1 MIALDA
7 QVTVR
12 VEVNLEAAQIC
23 GRGSCYTPPLE
34 IKQAV
39 MRRADKVIVAAAG
52 ETAQMRTGRVE
63 RVEADL
69 IAQQPCAGADNQPRD
84 AITVFGWRAQ
94 LLDDEE
100 RHSRDLRGVRR
111 IRVIRLGQ
119 FSDQFAAAQ

>member
-39 MRRADKVIVAAAG
+39 MRRANKVIVAAAG
-52 ETAQMRTGRVE
+52 ETAQMWAGRIQ

-69 IAQQPCAGADNQPRD
+69 IAQQPCAGADHQPRD
-84 AITVFGWRAQ
+84 AITVFCRCTQ

-100 RHSRDLRGVRR
+100 RRGCEMRAVR
-111 IRVIRLGQ
+111 
-119 FSDQFAAAQ
+119 